1 MLSPYRLLDLSD
13 ERGMNAGPEL
23 EHQLLSSSMS
33 FFGAT
38 VRKASSRMAAIS
50 SQSTFD
56 VSRNTPTQSRKWP
69 AALVGGLKNRSGSAP
84 TNSC

>member
-23 EHQLLSSSMS
+23 EHQLLSSSAMS

-38 VRKASSRMAAIS
+38 VRTIPVECRAGQGTTAIPGHRRGGRRGSSRAPA
-50 SQSTFD
+50 
-56 VSRNTPTQSRKWP
+56 SRWP
-69 AALVGGLKNRSGSAP
+69 FLATRR
-84 TNSC
+84 

>member
-23 EHQLLSSSMS
+23 EHQLLSSSAMS

-56 VSRNTPTQSRKWP
+56 VSRNTPTQHP
-69 AALVGGLKNRSGSAP
+69 ESGQAH
-84 TNSC
+84 